1 MFIESDGI
9 PSCTPAECYVRTI
22 RRCFDLFGVKN
33 FTHPCAGV
41 LKAGIYEGKPARSE
55 ELNDSGISLDIQ
67 SRENIMDINLIYEF
81 RTWRETMTK
90 IRMAQYGT
98 KHGHAAGKL
107 QAMLVNPDVEVTG
120 VFEPDAEQRSKLQN
134 DGGRFADVHWYT
146 DVSEMLNDDSILAI
160 ASEGNNAES
169 LDQTEEIVNA
179 GKHAWYD
186 KPAGE
191 NWEQWQ
197 RVINTAQEKSLLVQM
212 GYMLRYHSA
221 FKQVAKWVKS
231 GFLGDVFSVRA
242 HMSTNI
248 PHESRKRISQHIG
261 GIFFDLGGHVLDQI
275 LWLLGRPEKVTSF
288 LRNDGDSVEPFKD
301 NTLTVYEFENAM
313 AFISISALEP
323 RPVARRF
330 EVYGSAGSA
339 IIVEPFEPGL
349 KIRLCLEEEKGG
361 YAEGEQVVEID
372 GESRQRTYEL
382 ELDAFLA
389 TIAGTQAP
397 DRPIS
402 HELLVQETLLRA
414 TGVIAD

>member
-1 MFIESDGI
+1 MAK
-9 PSCTPAECYVRTI
+9 T
-22 RRCFDLFGVKN
+22 
-33 FTHPCAGV
+33 
-41 LKAGIYEGKPARSE
+41 
-55 ELNDSGISLDIQ
+55 
-67 SRENIMDINLIYEF
+67 
-81 RTWRETMTK
+81 
-90 IRMAQYGT
+90 RMAQYGT
-98 KHGHAAGKL
+98 KHGHARGKM
-107 QAMLVNPDVEVTG
+107 QAMLVNPDVEVAG
-120 VFEPDAEQRSKLQN
+120 VFEPDAQQREKQQS
-134 DGGRFADVHWYT
+134 GGGTFADVHWYD
-146 DVSEMLNDDSILAI
+146 DVEEMLSDETIVAI

-169 LDQTEEIVNA
+169 LDQTEQIVNA
-179 GKHAWYD
+179 GKHVWYD

-197 RVINTAQEKSLLVQM
+197 RVINTAQEKSLHVQM

-221 FKQVAKWVKS
+221 FKQVAEWVHS

-248 PHESRKRISQHIG
+248 SYESRTRISQHIG
-261 GIFFDLGGHVLDQI
+261 GIFFDLGGHVLDQV

-288 LRNDGDSVEPFKD
+288 LRNDGGSVEPFKD

-330 EVYGSAGSA
+330 EVYGSEGSA

-349 KIRLCLEEEKGG
+349 NIRLCLETAKGG
-361 YAEGEQVVEID
+361 YSQGEQIVEIA

-389 TIAGTQAP
+389 TLAGAQSP
-397 DRPIS
+397 DRPVS

-414 TGVIAD
+414 TGVIPS